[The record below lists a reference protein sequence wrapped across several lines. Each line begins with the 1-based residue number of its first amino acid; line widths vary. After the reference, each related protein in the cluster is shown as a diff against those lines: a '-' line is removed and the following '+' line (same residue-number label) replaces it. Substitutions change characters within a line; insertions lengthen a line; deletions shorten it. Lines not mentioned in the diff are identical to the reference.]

1 MTSIRDD
8 EVIRQK
14 YSDMYSTDM
23 DIVRRHIDSST
34 KFKDLIAPEVIIDVN
49 QYVDKKNFM
58 YYVKGLPSE
67 QLTMVMRY
75 QNIIQND
82 KDIKKYLS
90 RKKQNFDIP
99 ELFELMNWL
108 SMNYGGYNYIFHHV
122 EEEEFNEEEYV
133 KENM

>member
-67 QLTMVMRY
+67 QLTMVRRY

-108 SMNYGGYNYIFHHV
+108 SMNYGGYNYIFNHV

-133 KENM
+133 NENM

>member
-1 MTSIRDD
+1 
-8 EVIRQK
+8 
-14 YSDMYSTDM
+14 MYSTDM

-90 RKKQNFDIP
+90 KKTQNEKEF
-99 ELFELMNWL
+99 FELLNWL
-108 SMNYGGYNYIFHHV
+108 SMNYSGYNYIFHPV
-122 EEEEFNEEEYV
+122 EEEEDEYDE
-133 KENM
+133 ENM